1 MDGDG
6 YLSNRGVSL
15 ANSERL
21 EELLQDEVVPE
32 ANTSIKSPCRIV
44 VVVCWLVRWFGFSVD
59 DDVCRY
65 TQLSF
70 ACLQLSYT
78 MCL

>member
-1 MDGDG
+1 MFYVPSHSLLCKWLDGDG

-32 ANTSIKSPCRIV
+32 ADKH
-44 VVVCWLVRWFGFSVD
+44 
-59 DDVCRY
+59 
-65 TQLSF
+65 QH
-70 ACLQLSYT
+70 
-78 MCL
+78 